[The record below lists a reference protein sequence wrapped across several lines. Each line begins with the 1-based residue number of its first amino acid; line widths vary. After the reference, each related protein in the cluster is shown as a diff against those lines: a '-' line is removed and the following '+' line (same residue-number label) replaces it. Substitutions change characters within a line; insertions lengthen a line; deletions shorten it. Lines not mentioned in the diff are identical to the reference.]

1 MEENVIQMNGG
12 IMLNV
17 HVNVKNITCGKKII
31 SNPATGK
38 CQNSKHLASI
48 MDNSA
53 KKKQKP
59 FLQILIKKYD
69 L

>member
-1 MEENVIQMNGG
+1 MW
-12 IMLNV
+12 
-17 HVNVKNITCGKKII
+17 KKII

-48 MDNSA
+48 MDDSA
-53 KKKQKP
+53 KKKKKP